1 MGEFEDQYTQELE
14 GDVKATRG
22 ALLADT
28 ITVLSPAEP
37 ICLKETAT
45 VHEAVQTM
53 LARRQAGD
61 SMSVAGYRTVPLV
74 DAERRPIGVVTV
86 SDVIRWLA
94 NLFPEAVLNLPP
106 GDRIKRPHE
115 IDAG

>member
-53 LARRQAGD
+53 LARRQAG
-61 SMSVAGYRTVPLV
+61 ALLT
-74 DAERRPIGVVTV
+74 DAEGPPTGILRQPDMLTRVLGQDLHT
-86 SDVIRWLA
+86 
-94 NLFPEAVLNLPP
+94 PEPGRQAATPP
-106 GDRIKRPHE
+106 CP
-115 IDAG
+115 

>member
-1 MGEFEDQYTQELE
+1 
-14 GDVKATRG
+14 
-22 ALLADT
+22 
-28 ITVLSPAEP
+28 
-37 ICLKETAT
+37 
-45 VHEAVQTM
+45 
-53 LARRQAGD
+53 
-61 SMSVAGYRTVPLV
+61 
-74 DAERRPIGVVTV
+74 VTV